1 MEKNIFFSFLGDG
14 IYDRLDTYEILNL
27 IWGFKNKNNVI
38 NNIHDFSGKI
48 TDAVIKFSLK
58 KMTSDNVT
66 VIFICFENF
75 KNAMEDVDF
84 KFEKNSKTFT
94 LMTPEIDLSNS
105 KN

>member
-38 NNIHDFSGKI
+38 NNIHDYSGKI
-48 TDAVIKFSLK
+48 TDAVMKYSLK
-58 KMTSDNVT
+58 KMTSDNIT
-66 VIFICFENF
+66 VIFIVFENF
-75 KNAMEDVDF
+75 KNAMEDSDF
-84 KFEKNSKTFT
+84 QFEKSTRMFT
-94 LMTPEIDLSNS
+94 LMGPEIDLSH